1 MDAHD
6 VVQFMQT
13 TSEYETRVQSRQQ
26 QLNTRLLDLE
36 GQRKIFI
43 AYLHIKI
50 REEDWHGV
58 ADIAMDLRE
67 LDAETKGLR
76 HP

>member
-1 MDAHD
+1 MDARLQMA
-6 VVQFMQT
+6 VT
-13 TSEYETRVQSRQQ
+13 EYEYQTQQHQQ
-26 QLNTRLLDLE
+26 QVNTRLLDLD